1 MYLFATNWEHVIEDM
16 AAITPIGK
24 NGAYFFG
31 RHLHK
36 LIPND
41 AFVRFVVPDGTNFIT
56 ETRVIPVYL

>member
-1 MYLFATNWEHVIEDM
+1 MYICKTNWKHVIKDM
-16 AAITPIGK
+16 ATITPIGK

-36 LIPND
+36 SVPND
-41 AFVRFVVPDGTNFIT
+41 AFVRFVVPDGTNLII